1 MCRAPASCDC
11 RQCSDALADRL
22 FCMVVLCA
30 FVAYMWPGIVA
41 EIILA
46 NACLCAGLI
55 GMAHLVAF
63 IQDQTEMREQAKQD
77 LYWTARRESWDARDS
92 QLEATFRAEQAA
104 AALAL
109 LEEEEAQKAALFEA
123 FQKNEVCAREYCRIL
138 ARRLSFPPRQSPER
152 DQPHPA
158 VRSAYTDQREFAL
171 AW

>member
-1 MCRAPASCDC
+1 
-11 RQCSDALADRL
+11 
-22 FCMVVLCA
+22 MVVLCA

-41 EIILA
+41 EILLG
-46 NACLCAGLI
+46 NACLCAGLV
-55 GMAHLVAF
+55 GMAHLVVF
-63 IQDQTEMREQAKQD
+63 VQDQAEMREQARQD

-123 FQKNEVCAREYCRIL
+123 FQKNEVCVRAYYRRL
-138 ARRLSFPPRQSPER
+138 ARRPSFPPRQSPER
-152 DQPHPA
+152 DQLHPA
-158 VRSAYTDQREFAL
+158 VRSAYTNQRKFAL